1 MKWVVFMNF
10 WLEYVHST
18 ANGKG
23 YKMNSA
29 ASEIIGQ
36 MFIDDSKWIT
46 TSTADMTD
54 MIADCDAFVS
64 FHGLKFNKKKCEYM
78 AVNQP
83 DCRGE
88 GCTYSA
94 WELPT
99 WPNGDPIAP
108 KARQVEDMHRWKLE
122 HGDIL
127 DQVATYE
134 GDCISMDNA
143 DKKHPVTSQPCT
155 EEVKKIKCM
164 LHEWEDEIKRNEDP
178 AKEDEHLRTVVEA
191 LNTLKGGA
199 YGKK

>member
-1 MKWVVFMNF
+1 
-10 WLEYVHST
+10 
-18 ANGKG
+18 
-23 YKMNSA
+23 
-29 ASEIIGQ
+29 
-36 MFIDDSKWIT
+36 
-46 TSTADMTD
+46 
-54 MIADCDAFVS
+54 VS

-83 DCRGE
+83 DCRRE

-199 YGKK
+199 YGKN